1 MREGNWLV
9 CEPSGRLSTLL
20 EYLPKLRGSPLAVP
34 KLRMVPNNHTGDG
47 RKSETILLVEDQP
60 SVRRLLSQ
68 TLLLN
73 GYEVLEAA
81 DGLEAIQIVDQHA
94 HPIDLLLTDVVM
106 PNLNGGELAR
116 RVAEKRP
123 EMRVLF
129 TSGYM
134 DDSVVKGIVSTGA
147 QFLPKP
153 FSPGTL
159 LQKVRNVL
167 DEPWRGLSFHQAQ
180 SSD

>member
-1 MREGNWLV
+1 
-9 CEPSGRLSTLL
+9 
-20 EYLPKLRGSPLAVP
+20 
-34 KLRMVPNNHTGDG
+34 MVPNNHTGDG

-167 DEPWRGLSFHQAQ
+167 DEPWRGLSFHQTQ